1 MNMSTTIELEI
12 QGMTCE
18 HCVKRATKA
27 LQAVP
32 GVSAVQVTL
41 EPGSAKVSGTSGSG
55 ELIKAVETAG
65 YKAAL
70 K

>member
-1 MNMSTTIELEI
+1 MTTTIELEI

-27 LQAVP
+27 LQSVP
-32 GVSAVQVTL
+32 GATEVEVTL
-41 EPGSAKVSGTSGSG
+41 EPGAARISGANDSG
-55 ELIKAVETAG
+55 ELIKAVEAAG

>member
-1 MNMSTTIELEI
+1 MTALIELDI

-27 LQAVP
+27 LQSVP
-32 GVSAVQVTL
+32 GVATVEVTL
-41 EPGSAKVSGTSGSG
+41 EPGAARVNGASASD

>member
-1 MNMSTTIELEI
+1 MPATIELEI
-12 QGMTCE
+12 QGMTCQ

-27 LQAVP
+27 LESVP
-32 GVSAVQVTL
+32 GVEGVEVTL
-41 EPGSAKVSGTSGSG
+41 EPGAASVSGSCGSS
-55 ELIKAVETAG
+55 ELIKAVESAG

>member
-1 MNMSTTIELEI
+1 MPATIELDI

-27 LQAVP
+27 LQSVP
-32 GVSAVQVTL
+32 GVTAVEVRL
-41 EPGSAKVSGTSGSG
+41 EPGAARISGTFDSG

-65 YKAAL
+65 YKASL

>member
-1 MNMSTTIELEI
+1 MTKLKID
-12 QGMTCE
+12 GMTCE

-32 GVSAVQVTL
+32 GVATVEVTL
-41 EPGSAKVSGTSGSG
+41 EPGAARVNGTSDSDD
-55 ELIKAVETAG
+55 LVKAVETAG

>member
-1 MNMSTTIELEI
+1 MPETIELEI

-27 LQAVP
+27 LESVP
-32 GVSAVQVTL
+32 GVARVEVTL
-41 EPGSAKVSGTSGSG
+41 MPGTASVSGSSDSG
-55 ELIKAVETAG
+55 ELIKAVESAG
-65 YKAAL
+65 YKAVL